1 MMTST
6 LAREQ
11 RAELDILVLT
21 QQMRRIKFEELA
33 AVSLLS
39 NALTAQRSARTDE
52 LNLTERFVMAHEG
65 IYALCL
71 GVLYLHGVLPTGLVG
86 HRALTIQVACE
97 LMGLPNRIRDQILYL
112 NTHLELI
119 SHGSTEPVEDQEIVD
134 LVELGQTTALQAR
147 YMFPEWFM

>member
-1 MMTST
+1 MIASP
-6 LAREQ
+6 LARESN
-11 RAELDILVLT
+11 AELDVLVLT
-21 QQMRRIKFEELA
+21 QQLRRIAFDELE

-39 NALTAQRSARTDE
+39 NALTAQRSACTDE
-52 LNLTERFVMAHEG
+52 RNRMERFVMAHEG

-86 HRALTIQVACE
+86 HRALAIQVACE
-97 LMGLPNRIRDQILYL
+97 LMGLPHRITDQALYL

-134 LVELGQTTALQAR
+134 LVALGHKAVVQAR
-147 YMFPEWFM
+147 YMYPEWFL

>member
-1 MMTST
+1 MMTSP
-6 LAREQ
+6 LAYASN
-11 RAELDILVLT
+11 AELDILVLT
-21 QQMRRIKFEELA
+21 QQLRRIEFDEFA

-39 NALTAQRSARTDE
+39 NALTAQRSARTDD
-52 LNLTERFVMAHEG
+52 LNLIERFVMAHEG

-97 LMGLPNRIRDQILYL
+97 LMGLPNRMRDEILYL

-119 SHGSTEPVEDQEIVD
+119 SHGSTEPVEDQEIAD
-134 LVELGQTTALQAR
+134 LEEFGNKAVVQAR
-147 YMFPEWFM
+147 FMFPDWFL